1 MSLKSGCNYIIEKY
15 GLQQA
20 DQMFLLDLYIECE
33 QNHQQNCVDQDTIE
47 EYERI
52 SNWLVD
58 HRM

>member
-1 MSLKSGCNYIIEKY
+1 MDFNKP
-15 GLQQA
+15 

-52 SNWLVD
+52 LNWLVD